1 MGIESIRLVS
11 EPVQHLS
18 VQCIS
23 DGHIKQLG
31 LQAVIVLLKGSA
43 EASHKSAQGLPH
55 LPCPAGGEG
64 HPARKHHGLVELVH
78 GRCPWR
84 ASG

>member
-1 MGIESIRLVS
+1 MSLRVRGEGR
-11 EPVQHLS
+11 EEAGKYGP
-18 VQCIS
+18 